1 MKKLLIT
8 AVLSISSLVFS
19 QKTPEVLKT
28 EFSAEAL
35 SQSITSFS
43 GKKTTVKQVLAKH
56 KGKVLIIDFWAS
68 WCKDCILAL
77 PKTKELIEKN
87 PKVKFVYFS
96 LDRSSE
102 QWKKGL
108 TKYEI
113 SDKENYWFDEGWKNK
128 FNNYIDLNWV
138 PRFIV
143 VDQKGKI
150 AKYYAISPEDPE
162 IQSTID
168 TLLNNKK

>member
-1 MKKLLIT
+1 MKKLLFT
-8 AVLSISSLVFS
+8 AFLSVSTLIFA

-28 EFSAEAL
+28 EFSEQAL
-35 SQSITSFS
+35 SQSITSLS
-43 GKKTTVKQVLAKH
+43 GKKTTVKQVLSKH

-77 PKTKELIEKN
+77 PKTKELIENN
-87 PKVKFVYFS
+87 PNVKFVYFS
-96 LDRSSE
+96 LDRSAE

-108 TKYEI
+108 EKYEL
-113 SDKENYWFDEGWKNK
+113 SEKENYWFEEGWKNK
-128 FNNYIDLNWV
+128 FNNYIDLNWI

-150 AKYYAISPEDPE
+150 AKYYAITPDDPE
-162 IQSTID
+162 IQTTLD
-168 TLLNNKK
+168 TLLSKK